1 MGRYRDRVEIEALE
15 AIIDQDQ
22 AALAEEMNK
31 CEADLPDFV
40 DRLLAGD
47 LNDLLINEVYS
58 KERGRR
64 VEVFGIEL
72 DEMWSFVQNKENKV
86 WIWLALNPYNRQI
99 VGMHLGG
106 RSAKDA
112 RKLWESIPEFFRQ
125 NAHFFSDYWQ
135 AYQTILDPEQHF
147 AVGKASGLTA
157 HIERFNG
164 TMRQRVSRLVRKAL
178 SFSKSFENHLGAIK
192 YFICQ
197 YNLEKIAL

>member
-1 MGRYRDRVEIEALE
+1 MI
-15 AIIDQDQ
+15 
-22 AALAEEMNK
+22 N
-31 CEADLPDFV
+31 LPDFV
-40 DRLLAGD
+40 TRLLEGD
-47 LNDLLINEVYS
+47 SNDLIINHIHS

-86 WIWLALNPYNRQI
+86 WIWLALNPENRQI
-99 VGMHLGG
+99 IGLHLGG
-106 RSAKDA
+106 RSAEDA
-112 RKLWESIPEFFRQ
+112 LKLWASIPEFFRQ

-178 SFSKSFENHLGAIK
+178 SFSKSFENHFGAIK
-192 YFICQ
+192 YFICH
-197 YNLEKIAL
+197 YNQHLAALII